1 MVMSRHTP
9 VLLSQVLD
17 ALLGGAIPVR
27 RLIDGTLGAGGHTR
41 ALLEADAHE
50 VLAFDLDPA
59 AISVAR
65 RHLMEYEDRVIFCQG
80 SYLRMRERTDEM
92 GWHEVDAILLDLG
105 LSSLQLDDPERGFA
119 FRHRAQLDMRFDQ
132 SGDDLTANDLVNS
145 LDEKQLADIFFRYG
159 EESAARKIAQAIAR
173 ARPIK
178 STIQLA
184 DLVAAVVPPR
194 RRGAK
199 IHPATKVFQAL
210 RIAVNRE
217 LDAVSAVL
225 PQAIDLLRPGGRL
238 AVITFHSLED
248 RIVKRRFR
256 ELSTE
261 VIAPP
266 GMASIEE
273 QRARVRP
280 ITKKPIRADADEIEA
295 NPRSRSAKLRVIEK
309 LDCT

>member
-1 MVMSRHTP
+1 MSRHTP
-9 VLLSQVLD
+9 VLKSQVLN
-17 ALLGGAIPVR
+17 ALLGGKIPVQ
-27 RLIDGTLGAGGHTR
+27 RLIDGTLGAGGHTH
-41 ALLEADAHE
+41 ALLDAGAQE
-50 VLAFDLDPA
+50 VLAFDLDPV
-59 AISVAR
+59 AINTASRLLADYD
-65 RHLMEYEDRVIFCQG
+65 ERVTFCQC
-80 SYLRMRERTDEM
+80 SYLQMRERAADR

-119 FRHRAQLDMRFDQ
+119 FRHRAPLDMRFDQ
-132 SGDDLTANDLVNS
+132 SSDRPTATDLVNS
-145 LDEKQLADIFFRYG
+145 LDEKQLAEIFFQYG
-159 EESAARKIAQAIAR
+159 EESAARKIARAIVES
-173 ARPIK
+173 RPL
-178 STIQLA
+178 TTTDELA
-184 DLVAAVVPPR
+184 ELVASAVSPR
-194 RRGAK
+194 RRAAK

-210 RIAVNRE
+210 RIAVNAE

-225 PQAIDLLRPGGRL
+225 PQAVDLLRPGGRL

-261 VIAPP
+261 IVAPP

-280 ITKKPIRADADEIEA
+280 ITKKPIRADTGEIAA